1 MRISDGASMG
11 NMKEKKEKGNIP
23 WELGLLFLTRL
34 ELGNTRSLIGN
45 IISLEDDPALLA
57 KEQVCS

>member
-1 MRISDGASMG
+1 MG

>member
-1 MRISDGASMG
+1 LNGEYE
-11 NMKEKKEKGNIP
+11 EKKEKENNP
-23 WELGLLFLTRL
+23 WELGLLFLTKS

-57 KEQVCS
+57 KE